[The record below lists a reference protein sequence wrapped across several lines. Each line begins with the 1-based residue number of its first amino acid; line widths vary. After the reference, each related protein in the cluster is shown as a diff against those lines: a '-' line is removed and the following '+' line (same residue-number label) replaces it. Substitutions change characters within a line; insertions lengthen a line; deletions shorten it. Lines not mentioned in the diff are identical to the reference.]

1 MNPSCVDVS
10 VVIPAHNA
18 ERYICDAVDSALAQ
32 AGVTVEVIVAENCS
46 TDRTKAVIEQTYGSS
61 VRLVTESRQGISYAR
76 NAAIRLASGKYI
88 ALLDAD
94 DIWLAGKL
102 ERQVAALEA
111 TPEASLVFCHGQE
124 FYDRGLNQDQRRE
137 FRCRQEPYAF
147 LIPSGLLATR
157 TTFLQVGDFPDVPA
171 GEFIAWYGWAQ
182 WLGVQTS
189 VLPDILVRRRVHA
202 SNTTRAEGLGKGYVQ
217 AAKWLMDRRR
227 QAL

>member
-1 MNPSCVDVS
+1 MNPSAVDVS

-18 ERYICDAVDSALAQ
+18 ERHICDAVDSALAQ

-46 TDRTKAVIEQTYGSS
+46 TDRTRAVIEQTYGSS
-61 VRLVTESRQGISYAR
+61 VRIVTESRLGIGHAR
-76 NAAIRLASGKYI
+76 NAGIRLASGKYV

-94 DIWLAGKL
+94 DIWLPRKL

-111 TPEASLVFCHGQE
+111 TPGAGLVFCHGHE
-124 FYDRGLNQDQRRE
+124 FYDPGLDQDQRKE
-137 FRCRQEPYAF
+137 FRCRPEPYAF
-147 LIPSGLLATR
+147 LIPSGLLAAR
-157 TTFLQVGDFPDVPA
+157 TTFLQIGEFPDMVV

-202 SNTTRAEGLGKGYVQ
+202 CNTTRAAGSAKGYIQ